1 MCVWLSKD
9 ISNDSHIIGTP
20 TGIFLT
26 RSIRRLPTS
35 FDLDLLGE
43 LTASPWNYGCASLG
57 HRLVHAK
64 RVVPPPAVAF
74 DSSLRLPDKDAKAV
88 QDYAYAK
95 AHPSRMLTKLQFLGC
110 WDKLSSRRMVS
121 KNPFSMSRGWKRP

>member
-1 MCVWLSKD
+1 MCGSARPFQMTL
-9 ISNDSHIIGTP
+9 ISLELQLES
-20 TGIFLT
+20 FLHAALEDCQ
-26 RSIRRLPTS
+26 LPLIWSCLET
-35 FDLDLLGE
+35 
-43 LTASPWNYGCASLG
+43 PWNYGCASLG

-64 RVVPPPAVAF
+64 RVVPPPAVTF
-74 DSSLRLPDKDAKAV
+74 DGSLRLPDKDAKAV